1 MISAV
6 LFRLLYLTTI
16 RLFGWLGLLTR
27 SAAAKNVEILI
38 LRQEV
43 AVLRRQVSRPRLS
56 WPDRAILSALAPT
69 AAPTVAEAD
78 FGDRRNSDGL
88 AWHVAGVDLCGARP
102 VEDLAGSVVKS
113 GLDGEQLGFGVLG

>member
-1 MISAV
+1 V

-69 AAPTVAEAD
+69 AAPTVAD
-78 FGDRRNSDGL
+78 PSDRHAGHAAGL
-88 AWHVAGVDLCGARP
+88 APPADRQARDLPQP
-102 VEDLAGSVVKS
+102 VWPPSDHR
-113 GLDGEQLGFGVLG
+113 